1 MLSLVRKPAYL
12 TEIATAV
19 GSIKLGGAA
28 LAEKLPVS
36 RFAACHGGGGNRFS
50 APVAVAGVHPSG

>member
-1 MLSLVRKPAYL
+1 LVTKPPNL

-19 GSIKLGGAA
+19 GRIKLLGAA

-36 RFAACHGGGGNRFS
+36 HFARVITA
-50 APVAVAGVHPSG
+50 AVITVRSMGTDDA